1 MAAVGVQMDVLGGH
15 GWRSA
20 GPFPAAGRGQ
30 GPAQRA
36 WPDP

>member
-1 MAAVGVQMDVLGGH
+1 MGVRMGVRGGH

-30 GPAQRA
+30 GPASRA